1 MSGYSSVLP
10 KKGHLVKMSLLASTK
25 VLWNI
30 KPPPPSSSSSSSPHQ
45 PLSPPHTL
53 SINDGHGHGYEK
65 VT

>member
-10 KKGHLVKMSLLASTK
+10 KKGHLVKMYLLASTK

-30 KPPPPSSSSSSSPHQ
+30 NPPSSSSSSSPSSHQ